1 MRNHNTLWM
10 AAFCA
15 SATSC
20 VLWPKLPSA
29 SELAIALI
37 LACCLSVLLAKTQR
51 RSKQGIEHKP
61 LHRAFYM
68 LLHGVLTGTIW
79 MASVGHWHQSWQLP
93 ESKIQQD
100 VTITGRVVERQCE
113 PSSGKEVIAV
123 SRLDELTLWPARKMR
138 IQHASGLCLQPDQIV
153 QLTVKLKPAWGLA
166 NPGSMRFSRWLA
178 AKGIVATGYA
188 NPKSIQLLTPANTLS
203 VRLFYKLADLP
214 LTQQRWIQVLV
225 MGDRG
230 MLQSDDWRLL
240 KHTGLSHLFSI
251 SGLHVGIIALW
262 MSYGLA
268 LVITAVSK
276 ALFRRAPHWN
286 MHTGIWL
293 GCAGIC
299 IAYCVY
305 TGAQLPVIRACVLL
319 CIGAMLTLQRRQWA
333 NHQNALCMIM
343 ACIVIDP
350 LSVLSAS
357 FYLSISAVCAIWFVL
372 WRWPVATHVRFR
384 RLKQAI
390 QLQCAV
396 SLLTLPVVVMWF
408 HQIPWLGLLF
418 NLIVVPVV
426 TLLTPLCVIAGLLL
440 ISVPIAGQQLFLA
453 IDALLSHLF
462 IMLRYLDAHL
472 PLSFPVQITDAS
484 VLLLLGILLFML
496 LPGMR
501 YRYCCSILACLSVAM
516 NWVQPP
522 FSRWQVHVF
531 DVGQGT
537 SILISR
543 GSHGML
549 IDTGSATPGYGSM
562 AERVVIPA
570 LEYLHISNI
579 DLLVISHPD
588 NDHSGGKNVL
598 LDYLK
603 QRQLQAPWLITTESG
618 CKQGNSIFWYNLQI
632 DMLWPKDNLKGTR
645 NDNSC
650 VLRVSDGMHAV
661 LMPGDIERT
670 AEYALLMDNPEL
682 KSAVLVAPHHGSDT
696 SSTQSFIEA
705 VQPDYVVFTQ
715 GYYNRWHFPDD
726 AVVTRYQQAGASV
739 LTSSSDGYIR
749 FDYTAENPPVVSTQR
764 MGASQRWYE
773 QAREPDGY

>member
-1 MRNHNTLWM
+1 MRNHSTLWM

-20 VLWPKLPSA
+20 VLWPKLPSV
-29 SELAIALI
+29 SVLAIALI
-37 LACCLSVLLAKTQR
+37 LVCCLSALLAQTHHR
-51 RSKQGIEHKP
+51 CKQGIEHNP
-61 LHRAFYM
+61 LHRACYM
-68 LLHGVLTGTIW
+68 LLHGALTGTVW

-93 ESKIQQD
+93 EGKIQQD

-113 PSSGKEVIAV
+113 PLSGTELLAV
-123 SRLDELTLWPARKMR
+123 SRLDELTLWPVRKMR

-153 QLTVKLKPAWGLA
+153 QLTVKLKPAWGLV

-188 NPKSIQLLTPANTLS
+188 NPKSIKLVKPSHTLS
-203 VRLFYKLADLP
+203 ARLFYKLADLP

-230 MLQSDDWRLL
+230 MLQSNDWRLL

-262 MSYGLA
+262 MSFVLA
-268 LVITAVSK
+268 LVTTVVSK

-299 IAYCVY
+299 IAYCVF
-305 TGAQLPVIRACVLL
+305 TGAQLPVIRACVLVSL
-319 CIGAMLTLQRRQWA
+319 GAMLALQRRQWA
-333 NHQNALCMIM
+333 NHQKALCMIV
-343 ACIVIDP
+343 ACIIIDP

-357 FYLSISAVCAIWFVL
+357 FYLSVSAVCAIWFVL
-372 WRWPVATHVRFR
+372 WRWPVARQVRFR

-390 QLQCAV
+390 QLQCTV

-408 HQIPWLGLLF
+408 HQIPWLGLVF
-418 NLIVVPVV
+418 NLFVVPVV
-426 TLLTPLCVIAGLLL
+426 TLLTPMCVIAGLLL
-440 ISVPIAGQQLFLA
+440 LSIPIVGQQLFLA
-453 IDALLSHLF
+453 IDWLLSLLF
-462 IMLRYLDAHL
+462 AVLRYLDAHL

-484 VLLLLGILLFML
+484 VLLLLGILLMVL
-496 LPGMR
+496 LPGIR
-501 YRYCCSILACLSVAM
+501 YRYCYSVLACLSVAM
-516 NWVQPP
+516 NWVPAP
-522 FSRWQVHVF
+522 VARWQVHVF

-543 GSHGML
+543 GSRGVL

-570 LEYLHISNI
+570 LESLHIRNI
-579 DLLVISHPD
+579 DFVLISHPD
-588 NDHSGGKNVL
+588 NDHSGGKKAL

-603 QRQLQAPWLITTESG
+603 QRQLRAPRLITTENG

-632 DMLWPKDNLKGTR
+632 AMLWPKDNVRGTR

-670 AEYALLMDNPEL
+670 AEYALLMDYPEL
-682 KSAVLVAPHHGSDT
+682 KSAVVVAPHHGSET
-696 SSTQSFIEA
+696 SSTLSFVAA

-715 GYYNRWHFPDD
+715 GYYNRWHFPHD
-726 AVVTRYQQAGASV
+726 AVVARYRQAGASV

-749 FDYTAENPPVVSTQR
+749 FDYTADSLPLVSTLR

-773 QAREPDGY
+773 QVREQDGY